1 MSVTTS
7 DAVRRALASA
17 AAAGEA
23 EAGAGVGGQGG
34 EQLAQVAVAAE
45 AA

>member
-1 MSVTTS
+1 MTTS